1 MSRLERQVLI
11 AVYPARFPAS
21 PAWEPGPLILQHGH
35 VRSTAEARGQY
46 YSAKAARVL
55 YGDAE
60 HPQRWHDATRRTVGN
75 VEVIGVEA
83 LQARFSD
90 AGGLVAIHLRPR
102 NGTLIPLVR
111 GLAGRRGA
119 PPIGFDPQAVLHG
132 QAVIE
137 PDAHPFT
144 VSFVT
149 ATRQGLPRLYLQP
162 RYWRWSATN
171 QWLWALGSR
180 STFADYPPDSRN
192 LEPRDDEVIRLSS
205 DWHAVVLRDGMG
217 AVGIRPDQ
225 GPEDPFFGYA
235 EVYLRSI
242 YLDAILL
249 GLLQQQEI
257 TRLEE
262 HAVAALDSS
271 LKTAMADLERQVSS
285 FRRHLWAQH
294 LTPHGVPNRL
304 LSAYQRQHMLPGRY
318 EQILSDISDFNRLTR
333 DEESRYVNSAIV
345 VFTLVTVPA
354 GIALALLQVMETDN
368 PWLYFAV
375 AVVCVIFTGLL
386 LLTRS
391 ARTALQALRRRFT
404 L

>member
-11 AVYPARFPAS
+11 AVYPARFPAT
-21 PAWEPGPLILQHGH
+21 PTWESGPLILQHGH
-35 VRSTAEARGQY
+35 VRSTAEARSQY
-46 YSAKAARVL
+46 YSAKAARIL

-60 HPQRWHDATRRTVGN
+60 HPQRWHDTTCRVVGD
-75 VEVIGVEA
+75 VEVTGVEA
-83 LQARFSD
+83 LQARFPD
-90 AGGLVAIHLRPR
+90 ARGLVAIHLRPR
-102 NGTLIPLVR
+102 TGTLIPLLR

-119 PPIGFDPQAVLHG
+119 PPIGFDPQVILDG

-137 PDAHPFT
+137 LDARPFT

-162 RYWRWSATN
+162 RYWRWTSTN
-171 QWLWALGSR
+171 QWLWSLGSR
-180 STFADYPPDSRN
+180 STFADYPPDPRN

-205 DWHAVVLRDGMG
+205 DWHAVVLRDGM
-217 AVGIRPDQ
+217 AIVGIRPDH
-225 GPEDPFFGYA
+225 GPQDPFFGYA

-249 GLLQQQEI
+249 GLLQQQVI
-257 TRLEE
+257 TSLEE
-262 HAVAALDSS
+262 RAVAALDSP
-271 LKTAMADLERQVSS
+271 LKTAMPDLERQVNI

-304 LSAYQRQHMLPGRY
+304 LSAYQRQHMLAGRY
-318 EQILSDISDFNRLTR
+318 EQIISDISDFNRLIR
-333 DEESRYVNSAIV
+333 EEESRYVNSAIV

-354 GIALALLQVMETDN
+354 GIALALLQVIETDN
-368 PWLYFAV
+368 PWLYATV
-375 AVVCVIFTGLL
+375 AIACVVLIGLL
-386 LLTRS
+386 LSTRS

-404 L
+404 P